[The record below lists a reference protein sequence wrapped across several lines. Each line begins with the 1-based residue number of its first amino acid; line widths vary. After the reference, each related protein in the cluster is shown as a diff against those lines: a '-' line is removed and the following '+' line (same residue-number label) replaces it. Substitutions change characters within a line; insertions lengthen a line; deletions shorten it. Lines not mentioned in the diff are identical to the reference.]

1 MRIALFGISANPPTG
16 LHGHQGMVRRLCQ
29 TEMFD
34 EVWIIPVY
42 THIYPEKRR
51 LLSDFECRMDM
62 CRLCFEEESTPMT
75 TVKVLPIEKDA
86 FQLRNSSTECNGGDS
101 TIYLGTIDIID
112 YIREKCCN
120 EEDTLTIVLGGDTFM
135 DLINEKWKQSRRYQT
150 LCHLLRMISRN

>member
-1 MRIALFGISANPPTG
+1 
-16 LHGHQGMVRRLCQ
+16 
-29 TEMFD
+29 
-34 EVWIIPVY
+34 
-42 THIYPEKRR
+42 
-51 LLSDFECRMDM
+51 
-62 CRLCFEEESTPMT
+62 MT